1 MIAMTL
7 VAVLALVVPGLVLLA
22 VMAFAQ
28 ARQLRDAAGPPAGE
42 LPSVSIL
49 KPMKGA
55 DPNLEENLESFFR
68 LDYPRYELLF
78 GVDEE
83 TDPALAVARAVA
95 ARHPEVSCRMVVD
108 RRTVGFNPKVN
119 NLANIAR
126 HARHEV
132 LWISDSNTRVA
143 LDTLRDL
150 VARLEQPGVGLVS
163 SPFRGVAATGLGGAC
178 ESLQLNTFVMGG
190 VAAMHRLTGGVCVV
204 GKSMILRR
212 STLDAIGGFTLL
224 ARFLAEDQVSGEEV
238 ARLGLSVGVASCAV
252 DNVLGHLPLRAF
264 VTRHLRWA
272 RIRRR
277 MNPAGY
283 LGEFLLNPVFLAV
296 FAALALQ
303 SRATL
308 TLAVAVLAGKSALDA
323 AAERAA
329 GVRRPLVLYP
339 ALTLVKDLLVGTV
352 WAVPFVSST
361 VAWRGHR
368 FRIGPRT
375 LLRRDG
381 AETDALVLD
390 PASAE
395 AAT

>member
-1 MIAMTL
+1 M
-7 VAVLALVVPGLVLLA
+7 
-22 VMAFAQ
+22 
-28 ARQLRDAAGPPAGE
+28 
-42 LPSVSIL
+42 SIL

-68 LDYPRYELLF
+68 LDYPEYEVLF

-83 TDPALAVARAVA
+83 SDPALAAARAVA
-95 ARHPEVSCRMVVD
+95 ARHPEVPCRLVVD

-143 LDTLRDL
+143 PDTLRDF

-190 VAAMHRLTGGVCVV
+190 VAAMHRLLGGVCVV

-212 STLDAIGGFTLL
+212 STLDAIGGFPFLS
-224 ARFLAEDQVSGEEV
+224 RFLAEDQVSGEEV
-238 ARLGLSVGVASCAV
+238 ARLGLGVAVAGRPV

-264 VTRHLRWA
+264 LARHLRWA

-283 LGEFLLNPVFLAV
+283 LGEILLNPVFLAV
-296 FAALALQ
+296 SAALALQ
-303 SRATL
+303 SGASVV
-308 TLAVAVLAGKSALDA
+308 LAVAVLAVKSALDA
-323 AAERAA
+323 ISERTA
-329 GVRRPLVLYP
+329 GVRRPLVVYP
-339 ALTLVKDLLVGTV
+339 ALTLLKDLLVGVV
-352 WAVPFVSST
+352 WAVPFVSAT
-361 VAWRGHR
+361 VAWRGNR

-375 LLRRDG
+375 ALRRDG
-381 AETDALVLD
+381 VEPDALALD

-395 AAT
+395 AAG

>member
-1 MIAMTL
+1 MNPAAL
-7 VAVLALVVPGLVLLA
+7 LALVVPGLALLA
-22 VMAFAQ
+22 VMALAQ
-28 ARQLRDAAGPPAGE
+28 RRQLREATSRPAGV
-42 LPSVSIL
+42 LPGVSIL

-55 DPNLEENLESFFR
+55 DPNLEENLDSFFR
-68 LDYPRYELLF
+68 LDYSEYEVLL
-78 GVDEE
+78 GVDDLA
-83 TDPALAVARAVA
+83 DPALAVARAVA
-95 ARHPEVSCRMVVD
+95 ARHPEVPCRLVVD

-119 NLANIAR
+119 NLANITR

-143 LDTLRDL
+143 PDTLSDL

-190 VAAMHRLTGGVCVV
+190 VAAMHRVIGGVCVV

-212 STLDAIGGFTLL
+212 STLDAIGGFPFL

-238 ARLGLSVGVASCAV
+238 ARLGLRVDVASRPV
-252 DNVLGHLPLRAF
+252 DNVLGYMPLDSFLA
-264 VTRHLRWA
+264 RHLRWA

-277 MNPAGY
+277 MNLVGY
-283 LGEFLLNPVFLAV
+283 VGEVVLNPVFLATI
-296 FAALALQ
+296 AALALQ
-303 SRATL
+303 SRASL
-308 TLAVAVLAGKSALDA
+308 ALAVAVLAVKSALDA
-323 AAERAA
+323 AAERGA

-339 ALTLVKDLLVGTV
+339 ALTFVKDILVGAV
-352 WAVPFVSST
+352 WAVPIASAT
-361 VAWRGHR
+361 VAWRGNR

-375 LLRRDG
+375 VLRRAG
-381 AETDALVLD
+381 AESDAITFD

-395 AAT
+395 ATG

>member
-1 MIAMTL
+1 MAMSPI
-7 VAVLALVVPGLVLLA
+7 AVLALLVPGLVLLA

-28 ARQLRDAAGPPAGE
+28 ARQLRDSARQSAGALPP
-42 LPSVSIL
+42 VSIL

-55 DPNLEENLESFFR
+55 DPSLEDNLESFFR
-68 LDYPRYELLF
+68 LDYPEYEVLL
-78 GVDEE
+78 GVDEPA
-83 TDPALAVARAVA
+83 DPALAVARAVA
-95 ARHPEVSCRMVVD
+95 ARYPEVPYRLVVD

-126 HARHEV
+126 HARLEV
-132 LWISDSNTRVA
+132 FWISDSNTKVA
-143 LDTLRDL
+143 PDTLRDL
-150 VARLEQPGVGLVS
+150 VAHLEQPGVGLVS

-190 VAAMHRLTGGVCVV
+190 VAAMHRLIGGVCVV

-212 STLDAIGGFTLL
+212 STLDAIGGFPFL

-238 ARLGLSVGVASCAV
+238 ARLGLGVEVASRPV

-264 VTRHLRWA
+264 LARHQRWA

-277 MNPAGY
+277 MNLAGY
-283 LGEFLLNPVFLAV
+283 VGEMLLNPVFLAAT
-296 FAALALQ
+296 AALAVQ
-303 SRATL
+303 SRASFA
-308 TLAVAVLAGKSALDA
+308 LAVAVLAVKSSLDA

-339 ALTLVKDLLVGTV
+339 VLTLVKDLVIGAV
-352 WAVPFVSST
+352 WVVPFASST
-361 VAWRGHR
+361 VAWRGNR

-375 LLRRDG
+375 VLSRDG
-381 AETDALVLD
+381 AEPEVLALD

-395 AAT
+395 AAS

>member
-1 MIAMTL
+1 MSPLALLAL
-7 VAVLALVVPGLVLLA
+7 VAPGLAVLAL
-22 VMAFAQ
+22 MAFAQ
-28 ARQLRDAAGPPAGE
+28 ARQLRDTASRPAGD
-42 LPSVSIL
+42 PPPVSIL

-68 LDYPRYELLF
+68 LDYPEYEVLF

-83 TDPALAVARAVA
+83 SDPALAAARAVA
-95 ARHPEVSCRMVVD
+95 ARHPEVPCRLVVD

-143 LDTLRDL
+143 PDTLRDF

-190 VAAMHRLTGGVCVV
+190 VAAMHRLLGGVCVV

-212 STLDAIGGFTLL
+212 STLDAIGGFPFLS
-224 ARFLAEDQVSGEEV
+224 RFLAEDQVSGEEV
-238 ARLGLSVGVASCAV
+238 ARLGLGVAVAGRPV

-264 VTRHLRWA
+264 LARHLRWA

-283 LGEFLLNPVFLAV
+283 LGEILLNPVFLAV
-296 FAALALQ
+296 SAALALQ
-303 SRATL
+303 SGASVV
-308 TLAVAVLAGKSALDA
+308 LAVAVLAVKSALDA
-323 AAERAA
+323 ISERTA
-329 GVRRPLVLYP
+329 GVRRPLVVYP
-339 ALTLVKDLLVGTV
+339 ALTLLKDLLVGVV
-352 WAVPFVSST
+352 WAVPFVSAT
-361 VAWRGHR
+361 VAWRGNR

-375 LLRRDG
+375 ALRRDG
-381 AETDALVLD
+381 VEPDALALD

-395 AAT
+395 AAG